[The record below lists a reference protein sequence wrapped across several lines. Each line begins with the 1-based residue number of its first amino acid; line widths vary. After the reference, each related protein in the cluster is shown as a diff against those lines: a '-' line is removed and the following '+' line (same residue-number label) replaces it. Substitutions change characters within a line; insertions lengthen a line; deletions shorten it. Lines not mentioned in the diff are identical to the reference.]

1 MFFICSR
8 PAPIL
13 PAMDEEMHS
22 RPRKGRGAISNPDGR
37 FEAFRRVAVD
47 DGWARAGADEEEE
60 QDAPGPAT
68 TLSPDASRSIIAR
81 NDSPDIPFDRSINPY
96 RGCEHG
102 CVYCYARPTHGWL
115 GLSAGLDFETR
126 IFFKPDAARLLR
138 AELAR
143 PGYRPAPIAFGT
155 NTDPYQPAERGLRI
169 TRALLELLAE
179 HDHPVT
185 IVTKSALVLRDAD
198 ILGPMSRRRMA
209 RVFLSVTTLD
219 RGLAR
224 RLEPRASSPARRLE
238 AIAGLA
244 AAGVDVGV
252 MAAPLIPALT
262 DHELEP
268 LLEAAARAG
277 ARSAGYT
284 MLRLPHE
291 VKDLFRE
298 WLEAHEPLKAARVLA
313 RVARMRGGA
322 LNDPRFGSRIVG
334 EGEEAALVARRF
346 RLACERLGLGGER
359 RPLDA
364 SRFRPPAG
372 DPRQLGLF

>member
-1 MFFICSR
+1 MDNELPSR
-8 PAPIL
+8 A
-13 PAMDEEMHS
+13 
-22 RPRKGRGAISNPDGR
+22 RKGRGAISNPDGR
-37 FEAFRRVAVD
+37 FEAQRRVAVD
-47 DGWARAGADEEEE
+47 DGWGRQGDDDGDGDEGG
-60 QDAPGPAT
+60 PGPAT
-68 TLSPDASRSIIAR
+68 TLAPDASRSIIAR

-155 NTDPYQPAERGLRI
+155 NTDPYQPAERRLRI
-169 TRALLELLAE
+169 TRALLELLAA
-179 HDHPVT
+179 HGHPLT

-198 ILGPMSRRRMA
+198 ILGAMSRARLA
-209 RVFLSVTTLD
+209 RVFVSLTTLD

-224 RLEPRASSPARRLE
+224 RLEPRASAPARRLE

-252 MAAPLIPALT
+252 MTAPLIPALT

-268 LLEAAARAG
+268 MLEAARAAG
-277 ARSAGYT
+277 ARGAGYT

-322 LNDPRFGSRIVG
+322 LNDPRFGTRLVG

-346 RLACERLGLGGER
+346 RLACERLGLARGSP
-359 RPLDA
+359 PLDA
-364 SRFRPPAG
+364 SGFRPPTG
-372 DPRQLGLF
+372 DPRQASLF

>member
-1 MFFICSR
+1 MDHEF
-8 PAPIL
+8 PAR
-13 PAMDEEMHS
+13 A
-22 RPRKGRGAISNPDGR
+22 RKGRGAISNPDGR
-37 FEAFRRVAVD
+37 FEAHRRVAID
-47 DGWARAGADEEEE
+47 DGWATAAPSEDEH
-60 QDAPGPAT
+60 APGPAT

-169 TRALLELLAE
+169 TRALIELLAAQ
-179 HDHPVT
+179 DHPVT

-198 ILGPMSRRRMA
+198 ILGPMSRKRLA
-209 RVFLSVTTLD
+209 RVFVSLTTLD

-224 RLEPRASSPARRLE
+224 RLEPRAASPARRLE

-252 MAAPLIPALT
+252 MTAPLIPALT

-268 LLEAAARAG
+268 MLEAAARAG
-277 ARSAGYT
+277 ARAAGYT

-322 LNDPRFGSRIVG
+322 LNDPRFGARIVG

-346 RLACERLGLGGER
+346 RLASKRLGLGRER
-359 RPLDA
+359 QPLDA
-364 SRFRPPAG
+364 SLFRPPSG
-372 DPRQLGLF
+372 DERQASLF

>member
-1 MFFICSR
+1 
-8 PAPIL
+8 
-13 PAMDEEMHS
+13 MDEETHP

-313 RVARMRGGA
+313 RVA
-322 LNDPRFGSRIVG
+322 
-334 EGEEAALVARRF
+334 
-346 RLACERLGLGGER
+346 
-359 RPLDA
+359 
-364 SRFRPPAG
+364 
-372 DPRQLGLF
+372 

>member
-1 MFFICSR
+1 LPR
-8 PAPIL
+8 PVDNPPNPWSSTHVEYL
-13 PAMDEEMHS
+13 DEPPPARLEVFHDH
-22 RPRKGRGAISNPDGR
+22 A
-37 FEAFRRVAVD
+37 
-47 DGWARAGADEEEE
+47 
-60 QDAPGPAT
+60 
-68 TLSPDASRSIIAR
+68 RSIIAR

-198 ILGPMSRRRMA
+198 ILGPMSRRRLA

-244 AAGVDVGV
+244 AAGVDGGV
-252 MAAPLIPALT
+252 MAAPIMPALT
-262 DHELEP
+262 DHELERLP
-268 LLEAAARAG
+268 KEGRKRLLILCPAFVADCLETIEEISGEGTEMFLEAGGESFTQIPCLNDHPSYIEFLAG
-277 ARSAGYT
+277 RV
-284 MLRLPHE
+284 R
-291 VKDLFRE
+291 R
-298 WLEAHEPLKAARVLA
+298 WLEHGTV
-313 RVARMRGGA
+313 
-322 LNDPRFGSRIVG
+322 
-334 EGEEAALVARRF
+334 
-346 RLACERLGLGGER
+346 
-359 RPLDA
+359 
-364 SRFRPPAG
+364 
-372 DPRQLGLF
+372 

>member
-1 MFFICSR
+1 
-8 PAPIL
+8 
-13 PAMDEEMHS
+13 MDEELHP

-37 FEAFRRVAVD
+37 FEVRRRVAVD
-47 DGWARAGADEEEE
+47 DGWARAGDEEEE
-60 QDAPGPAT
+60 DAPGPGT
-68 TLSPDASRSIIAR
+68 TLAPDASRSIIAR

-169 TRALLELLAE
+169 TRALLELLAAQ
-179 HDHPVT
+179 DHPVT

-198 ILGPMSRRRMA
+198 ILGPMSRKRLA
-209 RVFLSVTTLD
+209 RVFVSLTTLD

-224 RLEPRASSPARRLE
+224 RLEPRAASPARRLE

-244 AAGVDVGV
+244 AGGVDVGA
-252 MAAPLIPALT
+252 MPAPLIPALP

-277 ARSAGYT
+277 ARAAGYT

-322 LNDPRFGSRIVG
+322 LNDPRFGARIVG

-346 RLACERLGLGGER
+346 RLASKRLGLGHER
-359 RPLDA
+359 QPLDA
-364 SRFRPPAG
+364 SLFRPPSG
-372 DPRQLGLF
+372 DERQASLF